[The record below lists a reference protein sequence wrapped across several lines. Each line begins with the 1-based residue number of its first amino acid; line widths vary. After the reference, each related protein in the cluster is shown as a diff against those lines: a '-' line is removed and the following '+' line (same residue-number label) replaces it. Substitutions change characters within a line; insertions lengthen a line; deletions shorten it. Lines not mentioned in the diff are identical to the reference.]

1 MLAEGAAQ
9 GLGLSHH
16 QCVQLRQAG
25 LLHDL
30 GRVAVSAGVWD
41 KPGQLTRSEWEE
53 VRLHPY
59 HTERILSRS
68 QVLAPVAQ
76 LAGMHHERHDGSG
89 YPHHAHGR
97 DMPLAARILA
107 AADAYQ
113 AMTQARSYR
122 AALSAE
128 LAAQALTGEA
138 RTGRLDAECVRA
150 VLAAAGHRTSA
161 VPRAWRAGLSDR
173 EVESPSLA
181 CYRPDKRPDRGDPGH
196 LATNR
201 RAPRPAHIRPNRRI
215 ARAAAALYAMQHGLL
230 GR

>member
-1 MLAEGAAQ
+1 MESIDVWQAALDAEPTPHRYVPVGRLDEVARAFADFVDLTSPYLLGHSTEVAVLAESAAQ

-25 LLHDL
+25 LLHDI
-30 GRVAVSAGVWD
+30 GRVAVPAGVWD

-68 QVLAPVAQ
+68 QALAPVAQ

-128 LAAQALTGEA
+128 LAAQALRGK
-138 RTGRLDAECVRA
+138 
-150 VLAAAGHRTSA
+150 
-161 VPRAWRAGLSDR
+161 R
-173 EVESPSLA
+173 EPDGSMPNACGPS
-181 CYRPDKRPDRGDPGH
+181 
-196 LATNR
+196 
-201 RAPRPAHIRPNRRI
+201 
-215 ARAAAALYAMQHGLL
+215 
-230 GR
+230 